1 MSRLTRRS
9 ALGLTATAVAG
20 LGLAGTA
27 YAATASGPANGVVP
41 AAGDGHTGHMDGM
54 DHTGHDA
61 PAPFDEVYQG
71 RRIQGAPAQ
80 GGAHGGH
87 HGGYQVRIDGKELHV
102 MRNGDGTWISVIN
115 HYETFANPRA
125 VARAAVVE
133 LQGATL
139 VPLA

>member
-9 ALGLTATAVAG
+9 ALGLTASAVAG

-41 AAGDGHTGHMDGM
+41 ASGDGHTGHMDGM

-87 HGGYQVRIDGKELHV
+87 HGGYAVQIDGKELHV
-102 MRNGDGTWISVIN
+102 MRNADGTWISVVN
-115 HYETFANPRA
+115 HYETFATPRA

>member
-1 MSRLTRRS
+1 MSQLSRRS
-9 ALGLTATAVAG
+9 ALGITATAVAG

-27 YAATASGPANGVVP
+27 YAATSTAP
-41 AAGDGHTGHMDGM
+41 AAGVRPAGEDHAGHTGGGM
-54 DHTGHDA
+54 DHGGHTA

-80 GGAHGGH
+80 GGAHSGH
-87 HGGYQVRIDGKELHV
+87 HGGYQVLIDGKELHV
-102 MRNGDGTWISVIN
+102 MQNGDGTWISVVN
-115 HYETFANPRA
+115 HYETFATPHA